1 MFITLMQKNTTGIF
15 PKEKF
20 NRGKNLWHIKI
31 LQKKKKKPAVLLS
44 TKVKN
49 KNCDKM

>member
-1 MFITLMQKNTTGIF
+1 MAYKNTA
-15 PKEKF
+15 K
-20 NRGKNLWHIKI
+20 
-31 LQKKKKKPAVLLS
+31 KKKKKPAVLLS